1 MANPDFSIFR
11 LLDISTRPPFVLS
24 AFCHFILSSFRPL
37 LSTFSIRLLS
47 LIPLFVLVASFRPAE
62 AQVMHLEIRVDPEFG
77 LGDLIMPDLTAQAAP
92 GDGLVETAYDHEN
105 AGQLTLHTTENVH
118 LIVTLTSPDYLIR
131 DKENRLPLDLR
142 LAYAHP
148 VFAGPLNL
156 NPVADTTTAIRMNPG
171 NLLIND
177 MLNPPLKFETYLLLY
192 GSVDVG
198 DVSPGVYEGT
208 VHLRV
213 EYP

>member
-1 MANPDFSIFR
+1 MH
-11 LLDISTRPPFVLS
+11 STY
-24 AFCHFILSSFRPL
+24 
-37 LSTFSIRLLS
+37 SIRLIF
-47 LIPLFVLVASFRPAE
+47 LISVFLMIASFRPAE

-198 DVSPGVYEGT
+198 MFPRGYMRERCICGWSILKKGERSETLKGQKVGKAGYGLFRQIVVPDQDFG
-208 VHLRV
+208 
-213 EYP
+213 